1 MILRIFWY
9 WTSYHRTLRPAA
21 IPGIGMSSERSRE
34 LDDANDALIE
44 HLSKIVT
51 VNTRTI
57 STLGARAMVLG
68 KFLDAVLPRLTTV
81 QRAETAKSFRHGIEE
96 TMSLMDEV
104 LVPVEYHSEL
114 LELTNTILANLGHGS
129 SKCRQD

>member
-1 MILRIFWY
+1 
-9 WTSYHRTLRPAA
+9 
-21 IPGIGMSSERSRE
+21 MSSERSRE

-104 LVPVEYHSEL
+104 LVPVECHSEL